1 MPPSSADLA
10 ALQTDLAHDLARF
23 APELVLAGTIV
34 ALLVAKLFSS
44 LDRVNLTTFAGAG
57 AAFALGFLAW
67 QFVEPAR
74 FPDGPAFAGLIALD
88 TLAGF
93 VRALVLTAT
102 LVVLAMCGLSGL
114 PDREDSADFGTLLLG
129 AALGM
134 MLMASGNHLLIVFLA
149 VEMASLPSY
158 GLAGFLKGKRA
169 GSEAA
174 LKYVVYG
181 AAASGVML
189 YGISLLAGGFGTG
202 SLPGVAKGFAAAA
215 EAGRMPALPAVGIA
229 MVLVGLAFKLSAVPF
244 HFWLPDVF
252 DGAATEVAAFL
263 SVASKAAAVG
273 LTARFLLALQGEA
286 VLNGPGFVV
295 LPQSFGMA
303 ILVVAA
309 VTATLGNLAAMAQT
323 NLKRFLAYS
332 TIAHAGYVLMALS
345 TLTREGAAAALF
357 YMAAYLPMNLG
368 AFAVA
373 AVVRDRTGS
382 ESVDACRGLLARS
395 PALGVGL
402 AVCVL
407 GLLGLPPL
415 AGFAGKFQV
424 FAAVYD
430 AGRGYA
436 GLGRPG
442 LGTAY
447 LVLLGVGAVNTA
459 VSAGYYLRLLRI
471 VTLDEPGTDEKG
483 NAVPLGESWSA
494 AATVVA
500 LAVAVVA
507 LGVWWGPL
515 ATAAA
520 RAAG

>member
-1 MPPSSADLA
+1 MSPSSAELA

-34 ALLVAKLFSS
+34 SLLVAKLFSS
-44 LDRVNLTTFAGAG
+44 LDRVHLTPFAVAG
-57 AAFALGFLAW
+57 TAVALGFLVW
-67 QFVEPAR
+67 QFVEPTR
-74 FPDGPAFAGLIALD
+74 FPDGPAFAGLLALD
-88 TLAGF
+88 PPAGF
-93 VRALVLTAT
+93 VRAIVLTAA
-102 LVVLAMCGLSGL
+102 LVVLTLGWITGL
-114 PDREDSADFGTLLLG
+114 PDREDAADFGTLLLG
-129 AALGM
+129 ATLGM
-134 MLMASGNHLLIVFLA
+134 LLMASANHLLIVFLA
-149 VEMASLPSY
+149 IEMASLPSY
-158 GLAGFLKGKRA
+158 ALAGFLKGKRA

-202 SLPGVAKGFAAAA
+202 SMPGVAKGFAVAA
-215 EAGRMPALPAVGIA
+215 EAGKLPLLTAIGVA
-229 MVLVGLAFKLSAVPF
+229 FVLVGLAFKLSAVPF

-273 LTARFLLALQGEA
+273 LTVRFLLAFQAEA
-286 VLNGPGFVV
+286 ILNGPGVAV
-295 LPQSFGMA
+295 LPHSFGMA
-303 ILVVAA
+303 VLVVAA
-309 VTATLGNLAAMAQT
+309 VTATLGNLAAMTQT
-323 NLKRFLAYS
+323 NLKRLLAYS
-332 TIAHAGYVLMALS
+332 TIAHAGYVLMALA
-345 TLTREGAAAALF
+345 TLTAEGAAAALF

-382 ESVDACRGLLARS
+382 ETVDACRGLLARS
-395 PALGVGL
+395 PVLGVGL

-436 GLGRPG
+436 ALGHPR

-447 LVLLGVGAVNTA
+447 LVLLAVGVINTA
-459 VSAGYYLRLLRI
+459 VSAGYYLRLLR
-471 VTLDEPGTDEKG
+471 VATLDEPDADETG
-483 NAVPLGESWSA
+483 NPVPLGESPA
-494 AATVVA
+494 AAALVGA
-500 LAVAVVA
+500 LAAAVVG

-515 ATAAA
+515 AAAAA
-520 RAAG
+520 R

>member
-1 MPPSSADLA
+1 MLPSSADLA
-10 ALQTDLAHDLARF
+10 ALQIDLAHDLARF
-23 APELVLAGTIV
+23 APELVVAGTIV
-34 ALLVAKLFSS
+34 AMLVAKLFSS
-44 LDRVNLTTFAGAG
+44 LDRVHLTSVGIAGTAC
-57 AAFALGFLAW
+57 ALGFLVW
-67 QFVEPAR
+67 QFVEPTR

-88 TLAGF
+88 PLAGF
-93 VRALVLTAT
+93 VRAIVLTAT
-102 LVVLAMCGLSGL
+102 LVVLKLCWISGL

-134 MLMASGNHLLIVFLA
+134 LLMASANHLLIVFLA

-158 GLAGFLKGKRA
+158 ALAGFLKGKRA

-202 SLPGVAKGFAAAA
+202 SLPDVAKGFAAAA
-215 EAGRMPALPAVGIA
+215 EAGTLPVLPAIGIA
-229 MVLVGLAFKLSAVPF
+229 FVLVGLAFKLSAVPF

-273 LTARFLLALQGEA
+273 LAARFLLALQSEA
-286 VLNGPGFVV
+286 ILTGPGFVL

-303 ILVVAA
+303 TLVVAA
-309 VTATLGNLAAMAQT
+309 LTATLGNLAAMTQT

-345 TLTREGAAAALF
+345 TLTAEGASAALF

-373 AVVRDRTGS
+373 AIVRDRTGS
-382 ESVDACRGLLARS
+382 ETVDACRGLIWRS
-395 PALGVGL
+395 PTLGVGL
-402 AVCVL
+402 ALCVL
-407 GLLGLPPL
+407 SLLGLPPL
-415 AGFAGKFQV
+415 VGFAGKFQV
-424 FAAVYD
+424 FAAMYD

-436 GLGRPG
+436 RSGQPG

-447 LVLLGVGAVNTA
+447 LVLLGIGVVNTV

-471 VTLDEPGTDEKG
+471 VTLDEPERDEKG
-483 NAVPLGESWSA
+483 NAIPLGESASA
-494 AATVVA
+494 AAIVA
-500 LAVAVVA
+500 TLAAAVVV
-507 LGVWWGPL
+507 LGVLWGPL
-515 ATAAA
+515 ANAAS
-520 RAAG
+520 RVFG